1 MSHCSKSEHLSL
13 AILWLEVQ
21 NTESREVKGFL
32 QGHTAN
38 GRGRISIQTVWLQ
51 SPLTP
56 RTSIWGSGEEWNHCG
71 SRRTRRRRNKG
82 SSLPTRLT
90 TPPAEQSGTVI
101 LSASL
106 PVKRVATAAAAAAA
120 AGSCGAWS
128 SFKAGLSLF
137 FWEPQAPA
145 LLPPPSNSYPDS
157 PQE

>member
-56 RTSIWGSGEEWNHCG
+56 RTSI
-71 SRRTRRRRNKG
+71 
-82 SSLPTRLT
+82 
-90 TPPAEQSGTVI
+90 
-101 LSASL
+101 
-106 PVKRVATAAAAAAA
+106 
-120 AGSCGAWS
+120 
-128 SFKAGLSLF
+128 
-137 FWEPQAPA
+137 
-145 LLPPPSNSYPDS
+145 
-157 PQE
+157 